1 MIRGKDISSK
11 GIAASLRSQLP
22 ESETF
27 DVMTSFFLSKKNT
40 KNVKK
45 HPELYKRIRT
55 DQNFDFFEEDSVYYP
70 MNIRIVR
77 FPISETSYETILTNL
92 PDNVTPDKLKE
103 LYHRRWGIETSFR
116 ELKYSIG
123 LSDFH
128 SKNYDF
134 ILQEICKI
142 LRYEI

>member
-1 MIRGKDISSK
+1 
-11 GIAASLRSQLP
+11 
-22 ESETF
+22 
-27 DVMTSFFLSKKNT
+27 
-40 KNVKK
+40 
-45 HPELYKRIRT
+45 
-55 DQNFDFFEEDSVYYP
+55 

-123 LSDFH
+123 LSAFH

-134 ILQEICKI
+134 ILQEI
-142 LRYEI
+142 